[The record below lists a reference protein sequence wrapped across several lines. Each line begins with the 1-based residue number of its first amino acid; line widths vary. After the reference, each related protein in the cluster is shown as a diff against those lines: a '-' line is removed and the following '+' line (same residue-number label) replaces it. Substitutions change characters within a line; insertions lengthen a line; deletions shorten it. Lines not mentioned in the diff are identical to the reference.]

1 VSAAEQIRD
10 DDGWDDAGWTV
21 DWRELAMCKSQTRL
35 FFGPKAER
43 PEARARREAKALR
56 LCQACPVRRPC
67 QEYARTNREYG
78 LWGGENEEDRHH
90 AGFNLTAAVGV
101 RSATRHHDPTPP

>member
-1 VSAAEQIRD
+1 MSTAELFR
-10 DDGWDDAGWTV
+10 DDAGWTV
-21 DWRELAMCKSQTRL
+21 DWRELALCKAQTSL

-56 LCQACPVRRPC
+56 LCQVCPVRVPC
-67 QEYARTNREYG
+67 QEFARSNREYG

-90 AGFNLTAAVGV
+90 AGFTVTAAVGV
-101 RSATRHHDPTPP
+101 RSTRRDADTTR